1 MKSMDKQTV
10 AEQTVS
16 KLSERGAF
24 SKWLGIQV
32 KEVEPGR
39 VTVQMTVRAEMLNG
53 LGVAHGGIAFSLADT
68 ALGFAS
74 NSHGTIS
81 MAIEN
86 NISYMQKIREGD
98 LLTAT
103 TEELSRGRRIGVYRI
118 TIRRNNEQM
127 VALFKGTVYRT
138 DKLHP
143 STDTKS

>member
-1 MKSMDKQTV
+1 MDKQAV

-16 KLSERGAF
+16 KLSGRGTF

-32 KEVEPGR
+32 KMVKPGS
-39 VTVQMTVRAEMLNG
+39 VTLQMTVRSEMLNG

-81 MAIEN
+81 MAVEN
-86 NISYMQKIREGD
+86 NISYLQKIREGD

-103 TEELSRGRRIGVYRI
+103 TEELSQGKRIGVYRI
-118 TIRRNNEQM
+118 TDRPE
-127 VALFKGTVYRT
+127 
-138 DKLHP
+138 
-143 STDTKS
+143 